1 MITNKSIDSNCKRI
15 AMFLKRQT
23 KVGSEEFDDIYFC
36 RLCCVN
42 VSEKLKADFI
52 NNKAKYIR
60 KINKQIKNFQ
70 VKCESMDND
79 GILFKLDFEDF
90 DPEFEDW

>member
-15 AMFLKRQT
+15 AMYIKRQT
-23 KVGSEEFDDIYFC
+23 KVGSEEFDNIYFC
-36 RLCCVN
+36 GLCRVN
-42 VSEKLKADFI
+42 VSENLKADI
-52 NNKAKYIR
+52 IDKKQKYLR

-70 VKCESMDND
+70 VKCESIDND
-79 GILFKLDFEDF
+79 GILFKLDFDDF